1 MHCNLGGGST
11 WAIVA
16 VTWAIVAVT
25 WEIVADSCDY
35 CPKKAICLGLMFT
48 QKPFAVSEIAL
59 SLFFFQHFIKSFTC
73 LLFHVN

>member
-16 VTWAIVAVT
+16 VTWEIVAVT

-35 CPKKAICLGLMFT
+35 FPKKAICLGTDRRL
-48 QKPFAVSEIAL
+48 SAL
-59 SLFFFQHFIKSFTC
+59 SHE
-73 LLFHVN
+73 